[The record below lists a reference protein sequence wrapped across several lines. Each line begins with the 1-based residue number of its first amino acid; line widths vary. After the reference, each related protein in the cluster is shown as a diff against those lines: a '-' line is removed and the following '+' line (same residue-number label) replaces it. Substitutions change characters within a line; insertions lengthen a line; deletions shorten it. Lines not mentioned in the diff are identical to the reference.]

1 MKATIAVRASDST
14 LTTLV
19 VVALAVLT
27 ANWKS

>member
-1 MKATIAVRASDST
+1 MNATIAVRANDST
-14 LTTLV
+14 LTTFV